1 MLVTTV
7 ALSSTQDGSRFSL
20 QNWAPGGFSDETSER
35 KTMVD
40 RIIRTSE
47 ALEATTE
54 GDAET
59 LIPALCGCEAC
70 VTKQLIAAPSIGIC
84 AECGAERSVLTSG
97 TAARRHE
104 DELETWS
111 PYAA

>member
-1 MLVTTV
+1 M
-7 ALSSTQDGSRFSL
+7 F
-20 QNWAPGGFSDETSER
+20 E
-35 KTMVD
+35 
-40 RIIRTSE
+40 RIIQTSE
-47 ALEATTE
+47 ALGTTTE

-70 VTKQLIAAPSIGIC
+70 GTKQLIAAPLIGIC

-97 TAARRHE
+97 IAARLHG